1 MQSSES
7 SLSADASLD
16 AGGGCAADWDWV
28 ASCAWH
34 SAVRLR
40 RSLVGVAVET

>member
-16 AGGGCAADWDWV
+16 AGGGCAADWETGTGW
-28 ASCAWH
+28 
-34 SAVRLR
+34 
-40 RSLVGVAVET
+40 LVVHGIPLSDSDAA